1 MPQKAINP
9 IELAIDALNEIQSR
23 FYKDFAAHPSE
34 KAYNFATSSTM
45 KPTAWSTTA
54 AGSCCVR

>member
-9 IELAIDALNEIQSR
+9 IELAMDALNEIQTR

-45 KPTAWSTTA
+45 KPTAWSTMP
-54 AGSCCVR
+54 